1 MLTKSQKLDLVDILC
16 RMITKEVPVSLEERI
31 WMNKLVRNN
40 STAKYATMILNKK
53 ARLLFITDHLL
64 HVGDLIEGNEFEH
77 YLRDALTTMQYEV
90 KRQLSLEEDKHERT
104 TN

>member
-40 STAKYATMILNKK
+40 TTA
-53 ARLLFITDHLL
+53 RHLMVNML
-64 HVGDLIEGNEFEH
+64 
-77 YLRDALTTMQYEV
+77 Q
-90 KRQLSLEEDKHERT
+90 
-104 TN
+104 

>member
-1 MLTKSQKLDLVDILC
+1 
-16 RMITKEVPVSLEERI
+16 
-31 WMNKLVRNN
+31 
-40 STAKYATMILNKK
+40 MILNKK